1 VSLTASASA
10 ITVTRATLAAKQTN
24 RIYVVSI
31 NETFNISGII
41 VDSVSAI
48 QIGNIQWRSF
58 TWSAVVSL
66 YTLSQYNAQGALITS
81 VSSVVIVDTNTG
93 IITATNL
100 AINTV
105 GMYILQMVLTSSN
118 GEYSLQ
124 FTSNGIL
131 VKNSNSKH

>member
-24 RIYVVSI
+24 QIYVVSI